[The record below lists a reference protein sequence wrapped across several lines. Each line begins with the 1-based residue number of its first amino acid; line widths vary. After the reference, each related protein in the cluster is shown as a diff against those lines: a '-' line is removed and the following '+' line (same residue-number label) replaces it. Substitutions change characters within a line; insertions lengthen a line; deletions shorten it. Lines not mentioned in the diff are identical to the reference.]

1 MRYLDFLVNTDQ
13 KRTLNAPQAVETGLL
28 RANITAQ
35 NGDQIKSR
43 YDVLFTPGNSFGHM
57 TGGFDLAVVDVFGR
71 EIQTK
76 VLRMIREKY
85 AGMMP
90 VGAAEVVVHDER
102 AVVYVPTMFAPTSN
116 VDPIAPYMAMHNALR
131 ALTEYEEDNNAYFDR
146 ALVPLFCTGTANI
159 PHEVALFQQNEA
171 LVEFQRARHQED
183 LGCLHLFDDGM
194 ARYNALIQPR

>member
-1 MRYLDFLVNTDQ
+1 MRFLDYLVNSDKQ
-13 KRTLNAPQAVETGLL
+13 RTLNAPQAVETGLL
-28 RANITAQ
+28 RANVGKQTAQ
-35 NGDQIKSR
+35 QILDR

-57 TGGFDLAVVDVFGR
+57 TGGFDLAVVEVFGR
-71 EIQTK
+71 EVQTK
-76 VLRMIREKY
+76 VLRAIREKY

-90 VGAAEVVVHDER
+90 VGAAEVIVMDSK

-131 ALTEYEEDNNAYFDR
+131 ALAEWEENTGDYFDR

-171 LVEFQRARHQED
+171 LCEFQRARHQED
-183 LGCLHLFDDGM
+183 LGCVHLFEDGM

>member
-1 MRYLDFLVNTDQ
+1 MRFLDYLVNSDKQ
-13 KRTLNAPQAVETGLL
+13 RTLNAPQAVETGLL
-28 RANITAQ
+28 RANVGKQTAQ
-35 NGDQIKSR
+35 QILDR

-57 TGGFDLAVVDVFGR
+57 TGGFDLAVVEVFGR
-71 EIQTK
+71 EVQTK
-76 VLRMIREKY
+76 VLRAIREKY

-90 VGAAEVVVHDER
+90 VGTAEVIVMDNK

-131 ALTEYEEDNNAYFDR
+131 TLAEYEEENDAYFDR

-171 LVEFQRARHQED
+171 LCEFQRARHQED
-183 LGCLHLFDDGM
+183 LGCVHLFEDGM

>member
-1 MRYLDFLVNTDQ
+1 MRFLDFLVNTDAQ
-13 KRTLNAPQAVETGLL
+13 RTLNAPQAVETGLL
-28 RANITAQ
+28 RANITKQ
-35 NGDQIKSR
+35 NGGQIKDR

-57 TGGFDLAVVDVFGR
+57 TGGFDQAVVEVFGR

-90 VGAAEVVVHDER
+90 VGCAEVVTMDGK
-102 AVVYVPTMFAPTSN
+102 AVVYAPTMFTPTSN
-116 VDPIAPYMAMHNALR
+116 VDPIAPYMTMHNALR
-131 ALTEYEEDNNAYFDR
+131 ALAEWEENTGDYYDR
-146 ALVPLFCTGTANI
+146 ALVPLFCTGTATI

-171 LVEFQRARHQED
+171 LCEFQRARHQED
-183 LGCLHLFDDGM
+183 LGCIHLFDDGM